1 MNQPKF
7 PNFSSV
13 VQAIQNSKKNEE
25 PFLRMLKN
33 ILYIFCLI
41 QVSHT
46 DCVLQASMALIR
58 ALEVTNS
65 KEQSIKEELEGLFAE
80 KALLGIM
87 LAICPTLEY

>member
-25 PFLRMLKN
+25 QFLRMLKN

-41 QVSHT
+41 HVSHT

-58 ALEVTNS
+58 ALEATNS
-65 KEQSIKEELEGLFAE
+65 EEQSIKELESLFAE